1 MINIK
6 ILIFIGLYLLLCLGL
21 SFSNIDLKLN
31 NKKIKNKFERFYYL
45 VWIVPL
51 AFMVI
56 IFSLLLI
63 IIFIGIILLVVG
75 MPLWIVI
82 AILIVIF

>member
-1 MINIK
+1 MVTIK
-6 ILIFIGLYLLLCLGL
+6 ILICLGL
-21 SFSNIDLKLN
+21 TFSKIDLKLN

-56 IFSLLLI
+56 IFSLLFI